1 MALIV
6 TDVTTIEHLYLEP
19 YRTLKRPLEHQK
31 EGIFVA
37 EGEKVVRRLLE
48 SQLRILSILLTP
60 EWFTVYRPLLEA
72 RNETIGVYIAEK
84 ELMETIVGF
93 QLHKG
98 IMAVAKVP
106 ERIALEHVVRNVKRP
121 FFLVAADGIM
131 NSENMG
137 VIVRN
142 CASFGAG
149 ALLVGETSCDPY
161 LRRAVRNSM
170 GNIFS
175 LPVVYLSN
183 IAEELRQVRTQY
195 GVTIIAAHPR
205 ETSRPIDAIDF
216 SGNCCIVLGSEGHGI
231 SEQVLAACDME
242 AAIPMTMGVDS
253 LNVASASAVIM
264 YQSTAAA
271 RTENLIE
278 MRLENV
284 RPNACVFIVNFIYFA

>member
-1 MALIV
+1 MALTITHV
-6 TDVTTIEHLYLEP
+6 ASIEHPHLEP

-48 SQLRILSILLTP
+48 SPLRILSILLTH
-60 EWFTVYRPLLEA
+60 EWFALYKPLLEA
-72 RNETIGVYIAEK
+72 RSETISVHIAEK

-106 ERIALEHVVRNVKRP
+106 ERTTLESVVAARVKRP
-121 FFLVAADGIM
+121 LFFVAADGIM
-131 NSENMG
+131 NSENLG

-142 CASFGAG
+142 CASFGVS
-149 ALLVGETSCDPY
+149 ALLIGESSCDPY

-175 LPVVYLSN
+175 LPVVYLSDT
-183 IAEELRQVRTQY
+183 EKELRKIRSEFNAA
-195 GVTIIAAHPR
+195 IIAAHPR
-205 ETSRPIDAIDF
+205 ETSRSIDTIDF
-216 SGNCCIVLGSEGHGI
+216 TANCCIVLGSEGHGI
-231 SEQVLAACDME
+231 SERVLAACDME
-242 AAIPMTMGVDS
+242 AAIPMTTGVDS

-264 YQSTAAA
+264 YEVQRQRKRKTS
-271 RTENLIE
+271 
-278 MRLENV
+278 
-284 RPNACVFIVNFIYFA
+284 

>member
-1 MALIV
+1 MALTI
-6 TDVTTIEHLYLEP
+6 TDVASIEHPHLEP

-37 EGEKVVRRLLE
+37 EGEKVVRRLL
-48 SQLRILSILLTP
+48 SSSLRILSIMLTP
-60 EWFTVYRPLLEA
+60 EWFALYRSLLEA
-72 RNETIGVYIAEK
+72 RSETISVHIAKK

-106 ERIALEHVVRNVKRP
+106 ERTTLESIVRNVKRP
-121 FFLVAADGIM
+121 LFFVAADGIM
-131 NSENMG
+131 NSENLG

-142 CASFGAG
+142 CASFDVS
-149 ALLVGETSCDPY
+149 ALLIGETSCDPY

-175 LPVVYLSN
+175 LPVVYLSD
-183 IAEELRQVRTQY
+183 IAEELRHVHSEY

-205 ETSRPIDAIDF
+205 ESSGSIDSIDF
-216 SGNCCIVLGSEGHGI
+216 TGNCCIVLGSEGHGI
-231 SEQVLAACDME
+231 SERALAACDME
-242 AAIPMTMGVDS
+242 ATIPMTMGVDS

-264 YQSTAAA
+264 YEVRRQRA
-271 RTENLIE
+271 RKTS
-278 MRLENV
+278 
-284 RPNACVFIVNFIYFA
+284 

>member
-1 MALIV
+1 MALTITHV
-6 TDVTTIEHLYLEP
+6 ASIEHPHLEP

-48 SQLRILSILLTP
+48 SPIRILSILLTH
-60 EWFTVYRPLLEA
+60 EWFALYRPLLES
-72 RNETIGVYIAEK
+72 RSETISVHIAKK

-106 ERIALEHVVRNVKRP
+106 ERTTLESVVARVKRP
-121 FFLVAADGIM
+121 LFFVAADGIM
-131 NSENMG
+131 NSENLG

-142 CASFGAG
+142 CASFGVS
-149 ALLVGETSCDPY
+149 ALLIGESSCDPY

-175 LPVVYLSN
+175 LPVVYLSD
-183 IAEELRQVRTQY
+183 IEKDLQKIRTEFN
-195 GVTIIAAHPR
+195 VTIIAAHPR
-205 ETSRPIDAIDF
+205 ETSISIDSIDF
-216 SGNCCIVLGSEGHGI
+216 SANCCIVLGSEGHGI
-231 SEQVLAACDME
+231 SERVLAACDME
-242 AAIPMTMGVDS
+242 TAIPMTRGVDS

-264 YQSTAAA
+264 YEVQRQRKRKTS
-271 RTENLIE
+271 
-278 MRLENV
+278 
-284 RPNACVFIVNFIYFA
+284 